1 MQEQLHVSSGIQV
14 SITFSF
20 VAPQSYYPSA
30 FSMLYVYELKNTF
43 NPKLRLIMP
52 QSKHNIE
59 YRKSFNL
66 IILQI
71 LTPYANMN
79 TF

>member
-1 MQEQLHVSSGIQV
+1 
-14 SITFSF
+14 
-20 VAPQSYYPSA
+20 
-30 FSMLYVYELKNTF
+30 
-43 NPKLRLIMP
+43 MP
-52 QSKHNIE
+52 QGKHNIE

-79 TF
+79 TFIGRLSLTVTKIATINAEL